1 MCLMV
6 EVSYV
11 KAVYCSLWRLHR
23 VQYTPLK
30 MILSSDISYVVIIR
44 NIIFCHGPIFPLQ
57 AVLRL
62 LSSAVDVMEQ

>member
-11 KAVYCSLWRLHR
+11 KDVYYSLWRFYM

-44 NIIFCHGPIFPLQ
+44 NIIFRHGPIFPLQ
-57 AVLRL
+57 AKCLVCCRL
-62 LSSAVDVMEQ
+62 LLM